1 MGTLT
6 NRFINNV
13 NWETTAGELVLP
25 KKGEVHLWRIKIS
38 ANIYRLDE
46 LRQLLKPDEIVR
58 GDKYHQLKD
67 RQRFVVSRGLQ
78 RIVLGKYLN
87 QQPQLLNFVLGDNKK
102 PYLPADDGME
112 LHYNVSHSGDWI
124 ILAVSQNS
132 VGADIEFIDAN
143 FPFDDI
149 LPEHFSANE
158 IAYIKS
164 LDKTNRFYKLWTRKE
179 AFLKATGQGLGEHL
193 RDTPSLDGKY
203 ELRSDLYGADKD
215 WNQQSFF
222 VADGYMAS
230 VAAVGEWWL
239 KAFDLNF

>member
-13 NWETTAGELVLP
+13 NWETTAGELALP
-25 KKGEVHLWRIKIS
+25 QQDEVHVWRIQIS
-38 ANIYRLDE
+38 ANIYRLDD
-46 LRQLLKPDEIVR
+46 LRKLLTPEEISR

-67 RQRFVVSRGLQ
+67 RQRFVVGRGLQ

-87 QQPQLLNFVLGDNKK
+87 QEPARLNFVLGDNKK
-102 PYLPADDGME
+102 PYLPAGDGME
-112 LHYNVSHSGDWI
+112 LHYNVSHSGNWI
-124 ILAVSQNS
+124 MLAVSQDP
-132 VGADIEFIDAN
+132 VGADVEFIDSV

-164 LDKTNRFYKLWTRKE
+164 LDKTNLFYKLWTRKE

-193 RDTPSLDGKY
+193 RDTPSLDGEH
-203 ELRSDLYGADKD
+203 ELKANLYGAHKD

-239 KAFDLNF
+239 KAFDINF